1 MKALKVI
8 STILLLSF
16 LLQGCYAFKWKPAN
30 LTDKQ
35 LQELIEHDKPDEVRI
50 SFWDLPLW
58 VKMQYILTVLAG
70 ILGALKF
77 LPLIL
82 TKVKSVLD
90 NSKRSKILRVISRN
104 PGISIAELENI
115 TGINRSTLR
124 FHLSVLEKEGLIWS
138 LKAGKYRIFFPAG
151 KYSHCIKSERKMKI
165 IELLSQNESLT
176 VKDIAEIL
184 GVSYYTAYRHVREL
198 ERAGFVCVNGKA
210 VELPVRL
217 LFNGTQT

>member
-70 ILGALKF
+70 MLGALKF

-90 NSKRSKILRVISRN
+90 NSKRSKI
-104 PGISIAELENI
+104 
-115 TGINRSTLR
+115 
-124 FHLSVLEKEGLIWS
+124 
-138 LKAGKYRIFFPAG
+138 
-151 KYSHCIKSERKMKI
+151 
-165 IELLSQNESLT
+165 
-176 VKDIAEIL
+176 
-184 GVSYYTAYRHVREL
+184 
-198 ERAGFVCVNGKA
+198 
-210 VELPVRL
+210 
-217 LFNGTQT
+217 